1 MSLPTGSPIYKVLPS
16 AGFQRDL
23 RDLKK
28 SYKGQQ
34 ERSAFEAQILGI
46 LRELTIDPRPS
57 SSRWEPWPGQTSA
70 GDLEFRK
77 LVFGLHNRQGAKGQ
91 GRLMYLVDDPRRLI
105 WLVYLYTHEEFMK
118 RPPDRQIRD
127 RLDDF
132 EE

>member
-1 MSLPTGSPIYKVLPS
+1 MSLPTGSPPYKVVPS

-28 SYKGQQ
+28 SYKGQN
-34 ERSAFEAQILGI
+34 ERSAFEAQVLG
-46 LRELTIDPRPS
+46 LLQGLTIEPRPAE
-57 SSRWEPWPGQTSA
+57 SRWEPWPGQTLA

-77 LVFGLHNRQGAKGQ
+77 LVFVLHNRQGAKGQ

-105 WLVYLYTHEEFMK
+105 CLVYLYTHADFVK

-127 RLDDF
+127 RLDDLD
-132 EE
+132 E